1 MRARLIIW
9 GIVLATAAW
18 PAAALSALPDPE
30 AAFAPYA
37 PEEEEGG
44 AEAGEEGAETEEE
57 ASPEPE
63 EAKKEEGDKAEVE
76 AFDIEHYVK
85 LAQKNHPSIM
95 AAKWELE
102 SYRKQLGEAHWAPY
116 FNISF
121 DTMFAPMSRHEG
133 DALHSPQGEFDIS
146 TDMGIWIRMDLKAGI
161 PVYTFGKITS
171 YWEMA
176 EQGVK
181 VGEKKLEKE
190 KQQIAFDVRRAF
202 YSLQIAREILHVTEG
217 GMKYLDKALKKV
229 EEDLDNDEGNY
240 TESDL
245 KKLQTGKVR
254 IEMEVVRAKKIEKM
268 AIAALRFYT
277 GKHDL
282 EPPDVPIEPEQID
295 VGSLDQYLISAQQNR
310 PELKMLSSAIKVGKA
325 NVKLKKASM
334 LPNFVL
340 AGQYTYA
347 YANKVEDQKTPFAN
361 DPFNKNSGG
370 VALLLEWP
378 LDIVPAAYRV
388 GKAKADLFRLEAQ
401 QEEALGGIEVE
412 VQLAYEDVMEAKDR
426 MKVLKKGKK
435 LGKGWIIA
443 QSQNLDAGLS
453 ELRDFVDALTTYFE
467 MYLLYYQA
475 VYEFNVALANLRLVS
490 GTDYI
495 EALDVPAEDLE

>member
-1 MRARLIIW
+1 MAKRRRAV
-9 GIVLATAAW
+9 GLALWLVAPLAW
-18 PAAALSALPDPE
+18 ASGPSMASQDE
-30 AAFAPYA
+30 A
-37 PEEEEGG
+37 EEGG
-44 AEAGEEGAETEEE
+44 AAALGPAQKGGKDPAAGET
-57 ASPEPE
+57 
-63 EAKKEEGDKAEVE
+63 
-76 AFDIEHYVK
+76 FNIEYYVK
-85 LAQKNHPSIM
+85 LAQANHPSIM

-121 DTMFAPMSRHEG
+121 DTLFTPMSRLQG
-133 DALHSPQGEFDIS
+133 DALYSPQGEFDIS
-146 TDMGIWIRMDLKAGI
+146 TDMGIWIKLQLRAGI

-181 VGEKKLEKE
+181 VGENKVEKE

-202 YSLQIAREILHVTEG
+202 SSLQIAREILHVTEG
-217 GMKYLDKALKKV
+217 GIEYLDKALSKV
-229 EEDLDNDEGNY
+229 EDDLDNDEGNY

-245 KKLQTGKVR
+245 KKLQTGKVK
-254 IEMEVVRAKKIEKM
+254 IEVEIVKAKKIEK
-268 AIAALRFYT
+268 ISLAALRFYT
-277 GKHDL
+277 GKPDL
-282 EPPDVPIEPEQID
+282 DPPDVPIEPEEIE
-295 VGSLDQYLISAQQNR
+295 VGELDRYVELAQSNR
-310 PELKMLSSAIKVGKA
+310 PELKMLGSALKVGKA

-340 AGQYTYA
+340 AGQYTFA

-361 DPFNKNSGG
+361 DPFNTQGGG
-370 VALLLEWP
+370 VALMLEWP

-388 GKAKADLFRLEAQ
+388 GKAKADLLRLEAQ
-401 QEEALGGIEVE
+401 NEEALGGISVEVE
-412 VQLAYEDVMEAKDR
+412 LAYQDVVEARDR
-426 MKVLKKGKK
+426 MEVLKKGKK

-443 QSQNLDAGLS
+443 QSQNFDAGLS

-475 VYEFNVALANLRLVS
+475 VYDFNVALASLRLAS
-490 GTDYI
+490 GTDKI
-495 EALDVPAEDLE
+495 SSVDVEGAGLE

>member
-1 MRARLIIW
+1 MVATCAMAVLLVLVAPTASGAPS
-9 GIVLATAAW
+9 GIA
-18 PAAALSALPDPE
+18 PAL
-30 AAFAPYA
+30 APYA
-37 PEEEEGG
+37 QEEEPGG
-44 AEAGEEGAETEEE
+44 AGGAALETPPAEEKPGEDDEGAEKG
-57 ASPEPE
+57 
-63 EAKKEEGDKAEVE
+63 AKGDKVKAEE
-76 AFDIEHYVK
+76 FDIEYYVK
-85 LAQKNHPSIM
+85 LAQENHPSIM

-102 SYRKQLGEAHWAPY
+102 SYRKQLSEAHWAPY
-116 FNISF
+116 FNIDFS
-121 DTMFAPMSRHEG
+121 TMFTPMSRLEG

-146 TDMGIWIRMDLKAGI
+146 TDMGIWVKMELTAGI

-181 VGEKKLEKE
+181 VGENKVKQE
-190 KQQIAFDVRRAF
+190 KQRIAFDVRRAF

-217 GMKYLDKALKKV
+217 GTKYLDKALDKV
-229 EEDLDNDEGNY
+229 EEDLDADEGNY

-254 IEMEVVRAKKIEKM
+254 IEIEIVKAKKIEKM
-268 AIAALRFYT
+268 ALAALRFYT
-277 GKHDL
+277 GKPELD
-282 EPPDVPIEPEQID
+282 PPDVPIEPEETQ
-295 VGSLDQYLISAQQNR
+295 VGTLDQYVDAAKANR
-310 PELKMLSSAIKVGKA
+310 PELKMLGSAIKVGKA

-347 YANKVEDQKTPFAN
+347 YANKVQDQKTPFAN
-361 DPFNKNSGG
+361 DPFNKQGGG

-378 LDIVPAAYRV
+378 LDIVPAAYRI
-388 GKAKADLFRLEAQ
+388 GKAKADLFRLQAQ
-401 QEEALGGIEVE
+401 QQEALGGISVEVE
-412 VQLAYEDVMEAKDR
+412 LAHGDVLEAKDR

-443 QSQNLDAGLS
+443 QSQNFDAGLS
-453 ELRDFVDALTTYFE
+453 EIKDFVDALTTYFE

-475 VYEFNVALANLRLVS
+475 VYDFNVALANLRRVS
-490 GTDYI
+490 GTDEI
-495 EALDVPAEDLE
+495 QALDGPGEKLE